1 METPTEHTRLNG
13 YRPPAFDDAVE
24 ADGTPRP
31 WARET
36 LETVLAHDLGA
47 LGQAVRDDVHGMGI
61 RFASVDGDDF
71 WHVDP
76 VPRVIPA
83 AEWEAV
89 ARGLAQR
96 VVALNAYVADVY
108 GQQRIVT
115 EGAVPLRVIE
125 SAEQYDAADAIGA
138 RPATAS
144 GWGSPASTSCATRR
158 AAGSSSRTT
167 SAPRAGWATGGRAA
181 RRSAVTWASAMTAAP
196 RRWTTCRGCWPPRWA
211 PAARSCSPTGRA
223 TPPTGSTAG
232 RPSGWRSRVVEPD
245 DLAVR
250 DGRLWHAGSPI
261 DAVYRRSNA
270 DELDTTVGRLLHPVL
285 CTGALKLVNCF
296 GTGVADDKLAH
307 AYVDTMI
314 RFYLGE
320 EPLLSSVETFDL
332 AVPEVLERAL
342 DTFDELVVKDRGS
355 YGGMGVTVVGHA
367 EDEDVDG
374 LRDRVRADPGAFI
387 AQRRVPSRRIRPR
400 STASSQPRHVDLR
413 PFVFLPAPDDPRV
426 TAGGITRVALGEG
439 ALVVNSSQNGG
450 AKDTWVI
457 G

>member
-1 METPTEHTRLNG
+1 METPTEHTRLNA
-13 YRPPAFDDAVE
+13 YRPPAFDDAIE

-83 AEWEAV
+83 SEWEAV

-115 EGAVPLRVIE
+115 EGAMPLRVIE
-125 SAEQYDAADAIGA
+125 SAEQYDPRMRSAPPGDGVWVGVAGLDLVRDEEGRWLVLEDNVRTPSGMGYWWACREAVCRHLGLDGDDR
-138 RPATAS
+138 RPAPLDDVPRLLA
-144 GWGSPASTSCATRR
+144 ATL
-158 AAGSSSRTT
+158 G
-167 SAPRAGWATGGRAA
+167 PGRA
-181 RRSAVTWASAMTAAP
+181 VVLTDGEGNAAYWEH
-196 RRWTTCRGCWPPRWA
+196 RWLAERLEIP
-211 PAARSCSPTGRA
+211 
-223 TPPTGSTAG
+223 
-232 RPSGWRSRVVEPD
+232 VVEPD

-320 EPLLSSVETFDL
+320 EPLLGSVETFDL

-367 EDEDVDG
+367 EDEDVDD

-387 AQRRVPSRRIRPR
+387 AQRRVSI
-400 STASSQPRHVDLR
+400 STHPTEIDGELRPRHVDLR